1 MGAMFPEGKI
11 QEDKI
16 SVDVNY
22 RLLTVFNDYKTISE
36 NILINTFLALEC
48 IYVYIHMMKIT

>member
-1 MGAMFPEGKI
+1 MFSEGKI

-48 IYVYIHMMKIT
+48 LYVYIHMMKIT